1 MASLRTYKRKRN
13 RDDKAGLQRKKQ
25 KQCHPRNRPY
35 VIMNYDSVIQREK
48 DIIFNGLRMAPT
60 HLHDDIKLVIFE
72 YVKSPFE
79 HLGATFLHKHK
90 SMQLVIYGH
99 GYNKYTIQK
108 CDNCF
113 AFFNQKCDNYQYE
126 DPNIKDWFIHQEFQ
140 CCFCQKNLCRDCGG
154 LPFSNFH
161 PENNKFDRCVDEG
174 CKIKDGPHGTAR
186 IGSLSLY
193 CRNECGTG
201 IWCNRHKNCSECGTS
216 KRDCG
221 AICDEGFC
229 EKLFCS
235 KTYKTCPSDHGW
247 LPWWE

>member
-13 RDDKAGLQRKKQ
+13 RDDKASLQRKKQ

-154 LPFSNFH
+154 LPMDHMVQPGLDHHLCIVVMNVALVYGVIGIKIAVNVAPPKEIVVLYVMKGFARNYFVPKH
-161 PENNKFDRCVDEG
+161 IKHVLQITDGYHGGNDESYR
-174 CKIKDGPHGTAR
+174 TNQA
-186 IGSLSLY
+186 
-193 CRNECGTG
+193 
-201 IWCNRHKNCSECGTS
+201 
-216 KRDCG
+216 
-221 AICDEGFC
+221 
-229 EKLFCS
+229 
-235 KTYKTCPSDHGW
+235 
-247 LPWWE
+247 